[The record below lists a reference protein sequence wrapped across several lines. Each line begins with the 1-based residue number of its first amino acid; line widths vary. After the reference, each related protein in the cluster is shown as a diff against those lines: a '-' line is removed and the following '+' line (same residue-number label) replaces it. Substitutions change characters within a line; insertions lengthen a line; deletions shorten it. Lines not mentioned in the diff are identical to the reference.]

1 MTIFRNALPG
11 FTLWLAVSVSTVS
24 VCAHGAPP
32 IVAEIEPSKR
42 VVVSAEVQGIVDR
55 VSVALGDRVSG
66 EQVLVV
72 FNKEDYL
79 LDVEMANARLQLS
92 QAELKAYKRQYSRLK
107 QLYGAKNVSLSQLED
122 QQRLYEVSQSEAKVN
137 RLNLKL
143 SEQALEKATIKAPFE
158 GYVSQRF
165 VELGQLVNRGEQ
177 VLEVVS
183 IDPVKVVFYLLE
195 MDYLDVAVGDH
206 LSVEAIALNESKYT
220 AIVSNIAPSET
231 GQRPGYRVESIMTNP
246 KGVLKPGFTVR
257 VSLADVAGDGS
268 GQVLPER
275 SDAEVRGGDS

>member
-72 FNKEDYL
+72 CNKEDYL

-143 SEQALEKATIKAPFE
+143 AEQALEKATIKAPFE
-158 GYVSQRF
+158 GYISQAF
-165 VELGQLVNRGEQ
+165 VELGQLVNPGEQ
-177 VLEVVS
+177 VLEVIS
-183 IDPVKVVFYLLE
+183 IDEVNVVFYLLE
-195 MDYLDVAVGDH
+195 MDYLDVAVGDR
-206 LSVEAIALNESKYT
+206 LSVEAVALDNRVYE
-220 AIVSNIAPSET
+220 AFVSHIAPAET
-231 GQRPGYRVESIMTNP
+231 GQRPGYRVEATMPNP
-246 KGVLKPGFTVR
+246 QGALKPGFTVR
-257 VSLADVAGDGS
+257 VSLSEDGEGTQ
-268 GQVLPER
+268 GQTKSP
-275 SDAEVRGGDS
+275 AHTTGGGQS